1 MKGAKS
7 LILFIYGASGVGI
20 EIYDQAERS
29 NQIDHKY
36 LKIMFIDDFEEETTY
51 YGTERIHFDSCA
63 KYIEDE
69 DAEFVVAVGEPMSR
83 KILADKVKNNGYK
96 MATLVDQT
104 AIVSPTAKLFP
115 GCIIGAGAIVS
126 SEAVLDEN
134 CMVLYQAIVGHHA
147 HVGKNTVICPKSTV
161 GGYSSVGENC
171 FIGISSSM
179 KQRVNLGKNV
189 IVGMG
194 AMVFRNVE
202 DGATVIGNP
211 ARVTKGNDDHKVF

>member
-1 MKGAKS
+1 MEVEV

-36 LKIMFIDDFEEETTY
+36 SNIILIDDFEEETTY
-51 YGTERIHFDSCA
+51 YGTRRIHFDSCA
-63 KYIEDE
+63 EYVEDE
-69 DAEFVVAVGEPMSR
+69 EAEFIVAVGEPTSR
-83 KILADKVKNNGYK
+83 KILANKIKNNGYK
-96 MATLVDQT
+96 MATLVDKT

-115 GCIIGAGAIVS
+115 GCIVGAGAIVS
-126 SEAVLDEN
+126 SEATLDEN

-147 HVGKNTVICPKSTV
+147 HVGRNTVICPKSTV
-161 GGYSSVGENC
+161 GGHSNVGENC

-179 KQRVNLGKNV
+179 KQGVNLGKDV

-194 AMVFRNVE
+194 AMVFRDVE
-202 DGATVIGNP
+202 DGATVVGNP
-211 ARVTKGNDDHKVF
+211 ARVTKGNDDHKVFS